1 MPNQTFFNLP
11 EEKRE
16 QILQVA
22 IDEFADNDYDS
33 VSISRIV
40 ARAGIAKGSFY
51 QYFTGKEDLHAYLLG
66 LLLEAKSRFMSLE
79 HPDPQ
84 HVGIFAYLRWTVEV
98 GVAFQ
103 LAYPRLSQVALRSLN
118 TGIMPRA
125 FDVQMR
131 EASLAFYRK
140 LVEVGQAQGDIA
152 PEVDAGLAAL
162 IFDSVFTGVS
172 RMLIELLN
180 KEGVRATPDL
190 QTSVMAPEASAI
202 LNRTINILE
211 HGLGRCSGTQ
221 GGTHNGQVH

>member
-33 VSISRIV
+33 VSISRMV

-66 LLLEAKSRFMSLE
+66 LLLEAKSQFMSME
-79 HPDPQ
+79 YPDPQ

-103 LAYPRLSQVALRSLN
+103 LAYPRLSQVAVRSLN
-118 TGIMPRA
+118 TGVMPRA
-125 FDVQMR
+125 FDSQMR
-131 EASLAFYRK
+131 EASLSFYRK
-140 LVEVGQAQGDIA
+140 LVEVGQEQGDIA
-152 PEVDAGLAAL
+152 PEVDPELAAVV
-162 IFDSVFTGVS
+162 FDSVLTGITG
-172 RMLIELLN
+172 MLVARLAREAMPAGL
-180 KEGVRATPDL
+180 ET
-190 QTSVMAPEASAI
+190 QTSVMTPEVTT
-202 LNRTINILE
+202 LMTRTINILE
-211 HGLGRCSGTQ
+211 HGLGRCSYRQ
-221 GGTHNGQVH
+221 GGTKDGQVH